1 MSVVDVREAITRA
14 HHEEWARVVAALTR
28 RFGDLD
34 IAEEAAAEAFA
45 TAVERWPADGVPPN
59 PGAWLT
65 TTANRKAIDR
75 IRRENKR
82 DDKQKEAQMLY
93 DDDPP
98 EPLGAIDDERLRLIF
113 TCCHPALAME
123 TRVALTLR
131 MVGGLTVPEIA
142 RAFLVQE
149 TTMGQRITRAKAKI
163 KAARIPYRVP
173 SAEDLPARVSGVLAV
188 LFLVFNEGYLATGPD
203 TDPVRHDLTAEAIRL
218 TRLIRALMPEDG
230 EVAGLL
236 ALMLLTEARRT
247 ARVSASGELVT
258 LDEQDRGAWDAAL
271 VAEGHRLVRERLAAG
286 VAPGRYQILAAINA
300 VHTSARDVRDTDWS
314 QVVAL
319 YDQLVRLDPSP
330 IIALNRAIAVAEL
343 DGPEVALAAV
353 DRLEDT
359 LAGYHAY
366 HATRADLLRR
376 LGRSQESRA
385 AYDKAIELAGN
396 TAETAYLTRRRDQL
410 GVSREPRAPTQAYA
424 PAVTDD
430 IRYLVLDSAGDESM
444 LWELTWGL
452 RVIDGDGNE
461 VEVHAR
467 RSVDEVRPV
476 LAELVSRG
484 FVELYDFRDPPGPTL
499 EREQAQAVIADD
511 GYWIVQS
518 ESDKDAAYALTLTD
532 AGEAELTR
540 VIAAHE

>member
-1 MSVVDVREAITRA
+1 VSVTDAREAVTQA

-45 TAVERWPADGVPPN
+45 AAVQRWPSDGVPPN

-65 TTANRKAIDR
+65 TTATRKAIDR

-82 DDKQKEAQMLY
+82 DGKQKEAQLLHN
-93 DDDPP
+93 DDPPDPP
-98 EPLGAIDDERLRLIF
+98 EPASVIEDERLRLIF

-131 MVGGLTVPEIA
+131 MVAGLTVPEIA

-149 TTMGQRITRAKAKI
+149 TAMGQRITRAKAKI

-173 SAEDLPARVSGVLAV
+173 SAEDLPARVTGVLAV
-188 LFLVFNEGYLATGPD
+188 LFLVFNEGYLATGPG

-218 TRLIRALMPEDG
+218 TRLIRGLIPQDG
-230 EVAGLL
+230 EAAGLL

-258 LDEQDRGAWDAAL
+258 LVEQDRGKWDVAL
-271 VAEGHRLVRERLAAG
+271 IAEGHQLVRERLAAR

-300 VHTSARDVRDTDWS
+300 VHTSARDARDTDWR

-319 YDQLVRLDPSP
+319 YDQLTRIDPSP
-330 IIALNRAIAVAEL
+330 VVALNRAIAIAEL
-343 DGPEVALAAV
+343 DGPEVALAV
-353 DRLEDT
+353 IDRLEDK

-366 HATRADLLRR
+366 HAARADLLRR
-376 LGRSQESRA
+376 LGRGQKSRA

-410 GVSREPRAPTQAYA
+410 G
-424 PAVTDD
+424 
-430 IRYLVLDSAGDESM
+430 
-444 LWELTWGL
+444 
-452 RVIDGDGNE
+452 
-461 VEVHAR
+461 
-467 RSVDEVRPV
+467 
-476 LAELVSRG
+476 
-484 FVELYDFRDPPGPTL
+484 
-499 EREQAQAVIADD
+499 
-511 GYWIVQS
+511 
-518 ESDKDAAYALTLTD
+518 
-532 AGEAELTR
+532 
-540 VIAAHE
+540 

>member
-1 MSVVDVREAITRA
+1 MSGIDVQEAITRA
-14 HHEEWARVVAALTR
+14 HQEEWARVVAGLTR

-65 TTANRKAIDR
+65 TTATRKAIDR
-75 IRRENKR
+75 IRRESKR
-82 DDKQKEAQMLY
+82 DDKQKEAQMVY
-93 DDDPP
+93 DVAPP
-98 EPLGAIDDERLRLIF
+98 EPVGVIEDERLRLIF
-113 TCCHPALAME
+113 TCCHPALATE
-123 TRVALTLR
+123 SRVALTLR

-149 TTMGQRITRAKAKI
+149 ATVGQRITRAKAKI
-163 KAARIPYRVP
+163 KVARIPYRVP

-203 TDPVRHDLTAEAIRL
+203 TDPVRHELTAEAIRL
-218 TRLIRALMPEDG
+218 TRLVRALMPEDG

-258 LDEQDRGAWDAAL
+258 LDEQDRGAWDSAL
-271 VAEGHRLVRERLAAG
+271 VAEGHRLVRERLAASAAG

-330 IIALNRAIAVAEL
+330 IVALNRAVAVAEL
-343 DGPEVALAAV
+343 DGPEVALATV
-353 DRLEDT
+353 DRLEDR

-376 LGRSQESRA
+376 LGCSQQSRA
-385 AYDKAIELAGN
+385 AYDRAIELAGN

-410 GVSREPRAPTQAYA
+410 G
-424 PAVTDD
+424 
-430 IRYLVLDSAGDESM
+430 
-444 LWELTWGL
+444 
-452 RVIDGDGNE
+452 
-461 VEVHAR
+461 
-467 RSVDEVRPV
+467 
-476 LAELVSRG
+476 
-484 FVELYDFRDPPGPTL
+484 
-499 EREQAQAVIADD
+499 
-511 GYWIVQS
+511 
-518 ESDKDAAYALTLTD
+518 
-532 AGEAELTR
+532 
-540 VIAAHE
+540 

>member
-1 MSVVDVREAITRA
+1 MSRIDVQEAITQA
-14 HHEEWARVVAALTR
+14 HHAEWARVIASLTR

-45 TAVERWPADGVPPN
+45 TAVQRWPADGVPPN

-65 TTANRKAIDR
+65 MTANRKAIDR

-82 DDKQKEAQMLY
+82 DDKHKEAQMLQ
-93 DDDPP
+93 DNTPP
-98 EPLGAIDDERLRLIF
+98 GPLGAIEDERLRLIF

-131 MVGGLTVPEIA
+131 MVAGLTVPEIA
-142 RAFLVQE
+142 RAFLVRASAME
-149 TTMGQRITRAKAKI
+149 QRITRAKAKI

-173 SAEDLPARVSGVLAV
+173 SAEDLPDRVRGVLAV
-188 LFLVFNEGYLATGPD
+188 VFLVFNEGYLATGPD

-218 TRLIRALMPEDG
+218 TRLIRALMPADG

-236 ALMLLTEARRT
+236 ALMLLIEARRT
-247 ARVSASGELVT
+247 TRVSGSGELVT
-258 LDEQDRGAWDAAL
+258 LDEQDRGSWDAAL
-271 VAEGHRLVRERLAAG
+271 IAEGHQLVRERLAAR

-319 YDQLVRLDPSP
+319 YDQLVHLDPSP

-353 DRLEDT
+353 DRLEDR

-376 LGRSQESRA
+376 LGHSHKSRE

-410 GVSREPRAPTQAYA
+410 GS
-424 PAVTDD
+424 D
-430 IRYLVLDSAGDESM
+430 
-444 LWELTWGL
+444 
-452 RVIDGDGNE
+452 
-461 VEVHAR
+461 
-467 RSVDEVRPV
+467 
-476 LAELVSRG
+476 LA
-484 FVELYDFRDPPGPTL
+484 
-499 EREQAQAVIADD
+499 
-511 GYWIVQS
+511 
-518 ESDKDAAYALTLTD
+518 
-532 AGEAELTR
+532 
-540 VIAAHE
+540 

>member
-1 MSVVDVREAITRA
+1 M
-14 HHEEWARVVAALTR
+14 VAALTR

-149 TTMGQRITRAKAKI
+149 TAMGQRITRAKAKI

-218 TRLIRALMPEDG
+218 DPPDPCPHAGGRRGGRAAGADAPHRGPPHRPGLG
-230 EVAGLL
+230 E
-236 ALMLLTEARRT
+236 RRT
-247 ARVSASGELVT
+247 
-258 LDEQDRGAWDAAL
+258 
-271 VAEGHRLVRERLAAG
+271 GHPRRAG
-286 VAPGRYQILAAINA
+286 PRRPG
-300 VHTSARDVRDTDWS
+300 
-314 QVVAL
+314 
-319 YDQLVRLDPSP
+319 
-330 IIALNRAIAVAEL
+330 
-343 DGPEVALAAV
+343 
-353 DRLEDT
+353 
-359 LAGYHAY
+359 
-366 HATRADLLRR
+366 
-376 LGRSQESRA
+376 
-385 AYDKAIELAGN
+385 
-396 TAETAYLTRRRDQL
+396 TRR
-410 GVSREPRAPTQAYA
+410 
-424 PAVTDD
+424 
-430 IRYLVLDSAGDESM
+430 
-444 LWELTWGL
+444 
-452 RVIDGDGNE
+452 
-461 VEVHAR
+461 
-467 RSVDEVRPV
+467 
-476 LAELVSRG
+476 
-484 FVELYDFRDPPGPTL
+484 
-499 EREQAQAVIADD
+499 
-511 GYWIVQS
+511 
-518 ESDKDAAYALTLTD
+518 
-532 AGEAELTR
+532 
-540 VIAAHE
+540 

>member
-1 MSVVDVREAITRA
+1 MSDADVREAVTRV

-45 TAVERWPADGVPPN
+45 TAVERWPAEGVPPN

-65 TTANRKAIDR
+65 TTAGRKAIDR

-82 DDKQKEAQMLY
+82 DDKHKEARLVY
-93 DDDPP
+93 GDDDPP
-98 EPLGAIDDERLRLIF
+98 EPAGAIDDDRLRLVF

-123 TRVALTLR
+123 ARVALTLR

-142 RAFLVQE
+142 RAFLVRE
-149 TTMGQRITRAKAKI
+149 AAMGQRITRAKAKI

-173 SAEDLPARVSGVLAV
+173 AADDLPARVSGVLAV

-218 TRLIRALMPEDG
+218 TRLIRALLPQDG

-236 ALMLLTEARRT
+236 ALMLLIEARRT
-247 ARVSASGELVT
+247 ARVSAGGELVA
-258 LDEQDRGAWDAAL
+258 LDEQDRGAWDTAL
-271 VAEGHRLVRERLAAG
+271 IAEGHRLVRERLAAG

-300 VHTSARDVRDTDWS
+300 VHTSVRDMRDTDWS
-314 QVVAL
+314 QILAL

-376 LGRSQESRA
+376 LGQGKRARA

-396 TAETAYLTRRRDQL
+396 TAETAYLIRRRDQL
-410 GVSREPRAPTQAYA
+410 R
-424 PAVTDD
+424 
-430 IRYLVLDSAGDESM
+430 
-444 LWELTWGL
+444 
-452 RVIDGDGNE
+452 
-461 VEVHAR
+461 
-467 RSVDEVRPV
+467 
-476 LAELVSRG
+476 
-484 FVELYDFRDPPGPTL
+484 
-499 EREQAQAVIADD
+499 
-511 GYWIVQS
+511 
-518 ESDKDAAYALTLTD
+518 
-532 AGEAELTR
+532 
-540 VIAAHE
+540 